1 MLGLL
6 SSLFSRNKILI
17 IFGAF
22 VALTFLPQW
31 LVWYSRNRNCDAFN
45 LIKPGTELDFALFV
59 FYSFNKST
67 MHPAIWEMKK
77 VPYMKARLLAS
88 PRLFVPIDETVRT
101 NKTDVLLKLIVNE
114 SNCVATKERPCFWSQ
129 ATVKLL
135 HWGMPPSRQL
145 TNLLQG
151 ETPRPSPEPYPYRY
165 QTVRFD
171 LVYEDGPVNWEL
183 ARYDPALQRYR
194 FSHAKH
200 SFLPLLE
207 ADTFFDIYDQRRR
220 INLTASNFSVGL
232 EVNIRGNFVWKTKCL
247 VDFAIEHQYK
257 ELSMKQEVDKMK
269 RIFLNTSASLLWFTF
284 IVTVLNSIFHFLA
297 FEQDLQ
303 FWSQKRNFTGISLGT
318 VALQF
323 LGELILFL
331 NILEYGSDVPL
342 LIKLQSI
349 GSLFLGASKI
359 WTLAKFSK
367 KFPFLKV
374 RKAYRAKEV
383 NEADAAGMRILYLA
397 LTPLLIGYF
406 IYELVYG
413 QFTGVRSYIIHC
425 ASGAVYSFGFLG
437 MLPQLYVNYKLKT
450 VAGMSRSALV
460 YKVITTFIDDLYSY
474 ISELPLMYKIACLRD
489 DVVFV
494 VWVVQCFL
502 YPVDP
507 TRANEFGLVEKI
519 HEEDKEADKPKEEDT
534 ETDEPKEEKQ
544 KTD

>member
-1 MLGLL
+1 MLLGVL
-6 SSLFSRNKILI
+6 SSLFSSNKILMI
-17 IFGAF
+17 CGGF
-22 VALTFLPQW
+22 VALAFLPQ
-31 LVWYSRNRNCDAFN
+31 LIVWYSRNRSCDAFN
-45 LIKPGTELDFALFV
+45 LIRPGTELDFALFLV
-59 FYSFNKST
+59 YTFNKTT
-67 MHPAIWEMKK
+67 MFPAIWEMKK
-77 VPYMKARLLAS
+77 APYVKSRPLAS
-88 PRLFVPIDETVRT
+88 PRLFVPIDENVRM
-101 NKTDVLLKLIVNE
+101 NKTDVFLKMTVKE
-114 SNCVATKERPCFWSQ
+114 SNCVETNERPCYSSQ
-129 ATVKLL
+129 ATAKLI

-145 TNLLQG
+145 GNLLKG
-151 ETPRPSPEPYPYRY
+151 ETPKPSPEPYPYRY

-171 LVYEDGPVNWEL
+171 MVYEDGPVNWEL
-183 ARYDPALQRYR
+183 AQHDPALVRYR
-194 FSHAKH
+194 FARPKH
-200 SFLPLLE
+200 MFVPVLE
-207 ADTFFDIYDQRRR
+207 ADKFFDIYDQRRR

-232 EVNIRGNFVWKTKCL
+232 EVNIRGSFAWKTKHL
-247 VDFAIEHQYK
+247 VDFAIDQQYK
-257 ELSMKQEVDKMK
+257 ELSMKREIDKMK

-284 IVTVLNSIFHFLA
+284 IVTVLNSIFHVLA
-297 FEQDLQ
+297 FEKDLQ
-303 FWSQKRNFTGISLGT
+303 FWSQKKNFTGISLGT

-331 NILEYGSDVPL
+331 NILDYGSDVPL

-374 RKAYRAKEV
+374 RKEYRAKEA
-383 NEADAAGMRILYLA
+383 NEADAAGMRILYWA

-413 QFTGVRSYIIHC
+413 KFTGIRSYIIHC

-450 VAGMSRSALV
+450 VAGMSRAALV

-507 TRANEFGLVEKI
+507 TRANEFGLVEKT
-519 HEEDKEADKPKEEDT
+519 HEDT
-534 ETDEPKEEKQ
+534 ETDEPKDEPKDEKQ